1 MSQIRHGLNMMTP
14 SKDLDLDLLEL
25 GGAVQWQEPNTAR
38 VQVAFSFFLGG
49 GELLKGQCER
59 IPEC

>member
-1 MSQIRHGLNMMTP
+1 MMTP

-38 VQVAFSFFLGG
+38 VQVAFFSFFLGRVVEG
-49 GELLKGQCER
+49 TNVKG
-59 IPEC
+59 

>member
-1 MSQIRHGLNMMTP
+1 MSQIQHGLNMMTA

-49 GELLKGQCER
+49 AGC
-59 IPEC
+59 